1 MKLPRSIR
9 TKVWLCV
16 LVAFVGYLV
25 ATLSS
30 YYSNFHFSQNL
41 DHLRRVDFPLALK
54 GGEVLNRYRKQL
66 RLYEDAFV
74 TGERDYALRANE
86 TGREIVTDLAWMVEL
101 SREHADHRYGDVHG
115 LKSHYE
121 AYFREASALYPRA
134 VGGADAL
141 LNVEIARLGADGRS
155 ILVDFERVARGYISS
170 VEYEIQRNR
179 ELARDTSLYLFVL
192 FGTVVLL
199 AVPAITFVANR
210 LLIRPLD
217 ELRGM
222 VTSFA
227 RGTLDLSTLSPS
239 DDSDEIGSLKAS
251 FRAMVEGFR
260 ETTVSRDYVD
270 NIIDSMSDFLVVV
283 DTEASIH
290 RVNRAAL
297 AMLGYDEEQLLG
309 GQVGFLFARERDKEC
324 LRTQGLKEFVA
335 SIGMSPVE
343 FTFQSRD
350 GHRIPVLLSLSPMF
364 NPDGSFQGTVFVAVD
379 ISERKR
385 AEQTL
390 RESEQHLK
398 NILDSIHAGI
408 LVIDPET
415 HTIVDAN
422 SFALAMIG
430 APKGLVVD
438 RVCHKFVCVAA
449 QGACP
454 ITDLREEIDNSE
466 RQLLRY
472 DGTSIPILKSAVPVN
487 YLGKKLLIESFI
499 DISERKW
506 AEEMLRYL
514 TEGTA
519 SVTGEEFFRSLVRR
533 LSSALGTRFASV
545 TRIMGDS
552 PRRIRTLAFWT
563 GNGYCANLEMPLEGT
578 PCGRVTNDGDVL
590 FHAGNFGSIYPGAE
604 ILNRMCVESFLG
616 VPLLDSRGNT
626 VGHLAVMDDK
636 PMGDDESHRFLLRIF
651 AVRAGA
657 ELERMR
663 ADEALRESEARYK
676 DLFENATDLI
686 QSVSP
691 SGEILYVNRAW
702 RETLGYSEQEV
713 KGMTIDRIIH
723 PESLAHCMCEFRR
736 IMEGE
741 SLEGVETRFVAKD
754 GRSILVEGSI
764 NCNIVDGNP
773 KASRGIF
780 RDITERRQH
789 EDTLRKYA
797 TELEQINED
806 LKDFAYIVSH
816 DLRAPLVS
824 IKGFSHELSAAV
836 DELKGIVAALA
847 PTIDLASRE
856 RIQRIFEQD
865 IDEAVGFINSSSQR
879 MDTLITAILNQS
891 RLGRRELHAEL
902 VDMGAIVRSILNS
915 LAHQIET
922 SRAMVEIGTLPVIT
936 ADRLAMEQIMGNLL
950 DNALKY
956 LEAGREGRLHVWSE
970 ESGEECL
977 FHVRDN
983 GRGIRAEDI
992 PRVFELFR
1000 RAGRQDVPG
1009 EGMGLACVKTLVR
1022 RLGGRIWCESEI
1034 GAGSTFSFALPSA
1047 KQSPNCGL
1055 VCERQGIPACSPAAG
1070 MLPL

>member
-1 MKLPRSIR
+1 MKLTRSIR
-9 TKVWLCV
+9 TKLWLCV
-16 LVAFVGYLV
+16 LVAFVGYLI

-30 YYSNFHFSQNL
+30 YYSNLLFSQNL

-54 GGEVLNRYRKQL
+54 GGEVLSRYRKQL

-86 TGREIVTDLAWMVEL
+86 TGREIVTDLAWMSEL
-101 SREHADHRYGDVHG
+101 SREHADHRYSDVHG

-141 LNVEIARLGADGRS
+141 LDKKIARLGADGRS

-199 AVPAITFVANR
+199 AAPAITFVANR

-217 ELRGM
+217 ELRAM

-227 RGTLDLSTLSPS
+227 GGTLDLSKLPPS
-239 DDSDEIGSLKAS
+239 DDNDEIGSLKAS
-251 FRAMVEGFR
+251 FRAMVEGLR

-297 AMLGYDEEQLLG
+297 AMLGYSEEQLLG
-309 GQVGFLFARERDKEC
+309 RQVGIIFSRERDKEC
-324 LRTQGLKEFVA
+324 LRTQGLKAFVT
-335 SIGMSPVE
+335 SIGTSSIE
-343 FTFQSRD
+343 FTFQS
-350 GHRIPVLLSLSPMF
+350 GAGQRIPVLLSLSPMF

-385 AEQTL
+385 AEQAV

-430 APKGLVVD
+430 APKDLLVG
-438 RVCHKFVCVAA
+438 RVCHKFVCAA
-449 QGACP
+449 EQGACP
-454 ITDLREEIDNSE
+454 ITDLHEDIDNSE
-466 RQLLRY
+466 RQLIRY
-472 DGTSIPILKSAVPVN
+472 DGTAIPILKSAVPVSYN
-487 YLGKKLLIESFI
+487 GKILLIESFI
-499 DISERKW
+499 DISARKW

-533 LSSALGTRFASV
+533 LSSALGVRFASV
-545 TRIMGDS
+545 TRLVGGS
-552 PRRIRTLAFWT
+552 PDRIRILAFWT

-578 PCGRVTNDGDVL
+578 PCERVVGDGEVL
-590 FHAGNFGSIYPGAE
+590 FHSDGFASIYPAAE
-604 ILNRMCVESFLG
+604 TMNRLDVESFLG

-626 VGHLAVMDDK
+626 IGHLAVMDDK
-636 PMGDDESHRFLLRIF
+636 PMFDDEGHRFLLRIF

-663 ADEALRESEARYK
+663 VDEALRESEARYK
-676 DLFENATDLI
+676 DLFENANDLI

-691 SGEILYVNRAW
+691 TGEILYVNRAW

-713 KGMTIDRIIH
+713 KGMNIAQIIH
-723 PESLAHCMCEFRR
+723 PESMAHCMCEFRR
-736 IMEGE
+736 IMQGE

-754 GRSILVEGSI
+754 GRSILVDGSV
-764 NCNIVDGNP
+764 NCNIVDGKP
-773 KASRGIF
+773 MASRGIF

-824 IKGFSHELSAAV
+824 IKGFSLELSAAV
-836 DELKGIVAALA
+836 VELKGIVAELS
-847 PTIDLASRE
+847 PVIDLATRE
-856 RIQRIFEQD
+856 RLRCIFEQD
-865 IDEAVGFINSSSQR
+865 IDEAVGFINSSSHR
-879 MDTLITAILNQS
+879 MDTLIAAILNQS

-902 VDMGAIVRSILNS
+902 VDTGDVVRSILGS
-915 LAHQIET
+915 LAHQVET
-922 SRAMVEIGTLPVIT
+922 SRTVVEIGELPVVT

-956 LEAGREGRLHVWSE
+956 LEASRKGELRVWSE
-970 ESGEECL
+970 QSGDECV

-983 GRGIRAEDI
+983 GRGIRDEDI
-992 PRVFELFR
+992 ARVFELFR
-1000 RAGRQDVPG
+1000 RAGKQDVPG
-1009 EGMGLACVKTLVR
+1009 DGMGLACVKTLVR

-1034 GAGSTFSFALPSA
+1034 GAGSTFSFSLPGRNQVPSCNEP
-1047 KQSPNCGL
+1047 S
-1055 VCERQGIPACSPAAG
+1055 E
-1070 MLPL
+1070 